1 MATTKTENTST
12 KGQLLDEIDGLVDGD
27 YVLCVEG
34 VSDEGFGAGNL
45 YFIGP
50 NRTLMTD
57 SANIVENSTAKFIK
71 Q

>member
-1 MATTKTENTST
+1 MTTTAMDDTSADG
-12 KGQLLDEIDGLVDGD
+12 KLLDEIEGLVDGD

-34 VSDEGFGAGNL
+34 VLAEGFEAGKL

-57 SANIVENSTAKFIK
+57 FSRIVENSTAKFVK